1 MNTARVSFGDCV
13 TLRPERSADERFD
26 FIVPCICADFS
37 CAVCQA
43 AGHRRRYML
52 DSTAASAEGI
62 YTVCLT
68 YFSLICSLNSR

>member
-1 MNTARVSFGDCV
+1 MKGLMSQCLV
-13 TLRPERSADERFD
+13 
-26 FIVPCICADFS
+26 ICADFS

-52 DSTAASAEGI
+52 DSVAANAEGI

-68 YFSLICSLNSR
+68 FFSLISSLNSVSFYDH